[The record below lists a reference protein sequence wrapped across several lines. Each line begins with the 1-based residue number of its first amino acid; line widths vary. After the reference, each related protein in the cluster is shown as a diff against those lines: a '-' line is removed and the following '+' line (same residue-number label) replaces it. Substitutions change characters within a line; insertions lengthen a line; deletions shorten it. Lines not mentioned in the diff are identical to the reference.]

1 MAFSNYTPSPHP
13 KNFGQPMQETQI
25 GENNSGQGPNTPV
38 PDIVAHKFNWAAFLL
53 SWIWGLGNK
62 TYITLIIFATILV
75 AWIPIIGWLISLGI
89 CIWFGTKGNEW
100 AWQNKRFQSIEH
112 FHEYQK
118 KWVIAGVVFY
128 LICIV
133 IGIIINGLFLAYLFA
148 SPTDNYENRIENVNK
163 RAAQYETI
171 NNDST
176 ADIESNLSK
185 YENVNT
191 DLSKY
196 EKYYE
201 HEMKK
206 LNADLEKMQ
215 KDYEEEKRD
224 YSEPIKDAKD
234 YQERIEKWQKDYEE
248 EKRDYEKQLAEEKEL
263 MEKVD
268 AMLKDI
274 KEKQNN

>member
-1 MAFSNYTPSPHP
+1 MAFSNYTPSPRP
-13 KNFGQPMQETQI
+13 KNFGQTAQAPQT

-38 PDIVAHKFNWAAFLL
+38 PDIVARKFNWGAFLL
-53 SWIWGLGNK
+53 SWIWGLGNN
-62 TYITLIIFATILV
+62 TYITLLIFATILV
-75 AWIPIIGWLISLGI
+75 AWIPIIGWLISLGV

-100 AWQNKRFQSIEH
+100 AWQNKRFQSVEH

-118 KWVIAGVVFY
+118 KWAIAGGILY
-128 LICIV
+128 LVSII
-133 IGIIINGLFLAYLFA
+133 IGIIINCFIFAYLFK
-148 SPTDNYENRIENVNK
+148 SPAGNYGDVMKNADN
-163 RAAQYETI
+163 
-171 NNDST
+171 
-176 ADIESNLSK
+176 NLSK